1 MQCCEFIISSHVK
14 NYSNSNFSIFLS
26 EMQHFSGMTSYGYL
40 AFPSTAGAP
49 TFNYQVPPMSMFSG
63 TPYSAAMI
71 PPKNRRERTTYSRQ
85 QLEIL
90 ESLFNETQYPDVFAR
105 ERVAEQIRLQE
116 SRIQV
121 YIGKKVKIKFESE
134 NFQVWFKNRRAK
146 YRLQEKQKPKMKQI
160 KSQELKSEEQQQLT
174 GEALRG
180 SVSPGYQ
187 PQIKSEL
194 ESCDNAVV
202 SSGNKLST
210 PKSVSPLDTTV
221 STTSSNNST
230 TEQQWGE
237 VEKKNENSS
246 STAVSPTEVPKSA
259 TLSFQP
265 TVYNTYPAIYPQWSN
280 FDYTTYANQ
289 PYAAQFAHNTYAAT
303 QFWHQNGSS

>member
-1 MQCCEFIISSHVK
+1 
-14 NYSNSNFSIFLS
+14 
-26 EMQHFSGMTSYGYL
+26 MTSYGYL

-121 YIGKKVKIKFESE
+121 
-134 NFQVWFKNRRAK
+134 WFKNRRAK
-146 YRLQEKQKPKMKQI
+146 YRLQEKQRPKMKQI
-160 KSQELKSEEQQQLT
+160 KSQELKSEEQQVLT

-180 SVSPGYQ
+180 SVSPDYQ